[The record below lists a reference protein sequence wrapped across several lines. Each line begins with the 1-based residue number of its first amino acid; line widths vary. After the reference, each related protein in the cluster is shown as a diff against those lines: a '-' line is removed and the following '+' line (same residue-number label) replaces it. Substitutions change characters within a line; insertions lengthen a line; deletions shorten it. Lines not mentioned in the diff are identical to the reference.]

1 MPLEQKE
8 AIYVLIGQRIHDCRK
23 GKNMSQET
31 LASKIGQS
39 RVSIVQIERG
49 KQRLTL
55 HTFYEIANALDMTIQ
70 DILGNMPNDLPDK
83 AEYILHLENEN
94 KLLREQN
101 DYLQLLLDRIRSIAE
116 NRR

>member
-8 AIYVLIGQRIHDCRK
+8 AIYVLIGQRIRECRTD
-23 GKNMSQET
+23 KNMSQEA
-31 LASKIGQS
+31 LAVKIGQS

-70 DILGNMPNDLPDK
+70 AILGNVPNDLSDK
-83 AEYILHLENEN
+83 AEYILQLQAEN
-94 KLLREQN
+94 KMLHEQN
-101 DYLQLLLDRIRSIAE
+101 SYLQILLDRIKNIVE
-116 NRR
+116 RRE